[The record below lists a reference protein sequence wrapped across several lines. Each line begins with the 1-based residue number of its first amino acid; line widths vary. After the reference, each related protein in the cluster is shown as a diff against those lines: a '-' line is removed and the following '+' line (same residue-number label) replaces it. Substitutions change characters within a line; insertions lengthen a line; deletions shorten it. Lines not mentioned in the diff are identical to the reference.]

1 MPSIF
6 TRMIQG
12 EIPCHVVAESSKF
25 IAILDIYPRNQ
36 GHTLVIPKKEVD
48 NVQDMTPEDFSQL
61 TAFAHQV
68 GSLLRNQLKTK
79 RIGWAIAGFEVPHVH
94 IHLIPSNQM
103 EDMNLHRTAQ
113 RANDQELTSLAAS
126 LRQEYANQQGSTRNT

>member
-12 EIPCHVVAESSKF
+12 EIPCHLVAESSKF
-25 IAILDIYPRNQ
+25 IAILDIFPRNH
-36 GHTLVIPKKEVD
+36 GHTLVIPKQEID
-48 NVQDMTPEDFSQL
+48 NVQDMLPEDFTQL

-68 GSLLRNQLKTK
+68 GSILKNQVKSQ

-103 EDMNLHRTAQ
+103 EDMNLHRPGQ
-113 RANDQELTSLAAS
+113 RADDQELAILATA
-126 LRQEYANQQGSTRNT
+126 LRNAYANQQGSTRNT